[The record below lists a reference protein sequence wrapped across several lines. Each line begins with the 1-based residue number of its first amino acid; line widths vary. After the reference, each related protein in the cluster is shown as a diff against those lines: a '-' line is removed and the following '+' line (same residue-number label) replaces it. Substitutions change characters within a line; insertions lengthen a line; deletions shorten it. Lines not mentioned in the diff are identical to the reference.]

1 MKHFIKESSAGQR
14 PEPGHFHPRVLPE
27 LEALYSALRPM
38 LDAKRPFIYMGA
50 SGQGEGVSTVSWG
63 LAYYLAMREG
73 EECLFV
79 DGDIIR
85 PTIRDTA
92 GLPEQGLSEYLR
104 GEVDFKMLPFA
115 TELIDLAA
123 VHAGRLP
130 RSFVKLAE
138 ERADAFVA
146 DATRYY
152 RAVVF
157 NGRPGCDKYVE
168 LWARRS
174 DAVLLLA
181 SYRRTK
187 REIMQQTLR
196 GFRAAGI
203 PITGLIFN
211 KQDYPIPDF
220 LYRRL

>member
-14 PEPGHFHPRVLPE
+14 PEPGHFHPHVLPE
-27 LEALYSALRPM
+27 LEALYSALRP
-38 LDAKRPFIYMGA
+38 LLAAKRPFIYMGA
-50 SGQGEGVSTVSWG
+50 SGRGEGVSTVSWG

-85 PTIRDTA
+85 PTIRDTT
-92 GLPEQGLSEYLR
+92 GLPDQGLSEYLR
-104 GEVDFKMLPFA
+104 GDVDFKLLPFA
-115 TELIDLAA
+115 TELTDLAA
-123 VHAGRLP
+123 VHAGHLP

-138 ERADAFVA
+138 EQADAFVA
-146 DATRYY
+146 ESTRYY

-187 REIMQQTLR
+187 REILLQTLR

-203 PITGLIFN
+203 PITGLVFN
-211 KQDYPIPDF
+211 KQEHPIPEF

>member
-1 MKHFIKESSAGQR
+1 MKYFIKESCAGQR

-27 LEALYSALRPM
+27 LEALYSALRPI
-38 LDAKRPFIYMGA
+38 LEAKRPFIYMGA
-50 SGQGEGVSTVSWG
+50 SGHGEGVSTVSWG

-79 DGDIIR
+79 DGDIAR
-85 PTIRDTA
+85 PTIRNTS
-92 GLPEQGLSEYLR
+92 GMPPQGLGEYLR
-104 GEVDFKMLPFA
+104 GEADFRMLPFA
-115 TELIDLAA
+115 TELTDLAA
-123 VHAGRLP
+123 VHAGHSS
-130 RSFVKLAE
+130 RSFVKLSDEQAE
-138 ERADAFVA
+138 SFIAE
-146 DATRYY
+146 ATRYY

-181 SYRRTK
+181 SYRSTK
-187 REIMQQTLR
+187 REILLQTLR
-196 GFRAAGI
+196 GFKAAGI
-203 PITGLIFN
+203 PISGLVFN
-211 KQDYPIPDF
+211 KQEHPIPEF

>member
-1 MKHFIKESSAGQR
+1 MKQFIKESIAGQP
-14 PEPGHFHPRVLPE
+14 PEPAHFHPRILPE
-27 LEALYSALRPM
+27 LEGLYAALRP
-38 LDAKRPFIYMGA
+38 LLEAKRPFIYLGA
-50 SGQGEGVSTVSWG
+50 SGHGDGASTVGWA
-63 LAYYLAMREG
+63 LAYYLAMRES

-85 PTIRDTA
+85 PTIRNTS
-92 GLPEQGLSEYLR
+92 GLPDYGLSEYLR
-104 GEVDFKMLPFA
+104 GDIDFKLLPFA
-115 TELIDLAA
+115 TELRDLAA
-123 VHAGRLP
+123 IHAGHQP
-130 RSFVKLAE
+130 RSFVRLAE

-146 DATRYY
+146 ESTRFY

-157 NGRPGCDKYVE
+157 NGRPGFDKYVE

-187 REIMQQTLR
+187 REILLQTLR
-196 GFRAAGI
+196 GFKSAGL
-203 PITGLIFN
+203 PVTGLIFN
-211 KQDYPIPDF
+211 KQEYPIPDF